1 MTDLHDRFPTADSI
15 PSDIRLLA
23 PIHQRAYLIDGTIHI
38 WKGATRKV
46 FSPIHIRGKDG
57 SLEALELGSQPSMG
71 KDEALQALDAACRAY
86 DRGCGVW
93 PTMSVAERIAAVE
106 KFIRLIVG
114 KRREIVQLIL
124 WEIGKSLS
132 DSEKEFD
139 RTIEYMRATIDAL
152 KEQDNANSRFIEKEG
167 VIAQIRRAPL
177 GVVLCMGPFNYP
189 MNETFT
195 TLIPALIMGNTIVFK
210 PPKLGTLLYYPMLEA
225 FREAFPPGV
234 VNTVYGPGEEVIP
247 PIMESGKIDVLAF
260 IGSSGVADRLKKYHP
275 KSNRLRAVLGLDAKN
290 AAIILPD
297 ADLDLTV
304 REVLLGTLSFNGQR
318 CTALKT
324 VLVHQ
329 SIAEPFLR
337 RVTEELAKIKIGMPW
352 GKGVQVTPLA
362 EARKPAYLAECIAD
376 AVAQGARVVNPDGG
390 SSAGTLFVPALV
402 FPVTPAMRLCR
413 EEQFGPVI
421 PVMPFEDLQTA
432 LDFVIDSDYGQQVSI
447 FGTDPG
453 QIAAL
458 IDPLV
463 NQVCRVNIN
472 AQCQRGPDVFPFTG
486 RKDSAEGTLSVSDA
500 LRAFSIRTM
509 VAAKRSEV
517 TTKLLDAIVD
527 NRRSKFLNTGF
538 IF

>member
-1 MTDLHDRFPTADSI
+1 
-15 PSDIRLLA
+15 
-23 PIHQRAYLIDGTIHI
+23 
-38 WKGATRKV
+38 
-46 FSPIHIRGKDG
+46 
-57 SLEALELGSQPSMG
+57 
-71 KDEALQALDAACRAY
+71 
-86 DRGCGVW
+86 
-93 PTMSVAERIAAVE
+93 
-106 KFIRLIVG
+106 
-114 KRREIVQLIL
+114 
-124 WEIGKSLS
+124 
-132 DSEKEFD
+132 
-139 RTIEYMRATIDAL
+139 
-152 KEQDNANSRFIEKEG
+152 
-167 VIAQIRRAPL
+167 
-177 GVVLCMGPFNYP
+177 
-189 MNETFT
+189 
-195 TLIPALIMGNTIVFK
+195 
-210 PPKLGTLLYYPMLEA
+210 
-225 FREAFPPGV
+225 
-234 VNTVYGPGEEVIP
+234 
-247 PIMESGKIDVLAF
+247 
-260 IGSSGVADRLKKYHP
+260 
-275 KSNRLRAVLGLDAKN
+275 
-290 AAIILPD
+290 
-297 ADLDLTV
+297 
-304 REVLLGTLSFNGQR
+304 
-318 CTALKT
+318 
-324 VLVHQ
+324 
-329 SIAEPFLR
+329 
-337 RVTEELAKIKIGMPW
+337 MPW
-352 GKGVQVTPLA
+352 EKGVQVTPLA